1 MRTSERLYNI
11 EKKKLEKQ
19 KQEEEYILNKE
30 KFDLEN
36 IQKKNKDAVSKK

>member
-19 KQEEEYILNKE
+19 KQEQEYIQNKE
-30 KFDLEN
+30 KYDLEN
-36 IQKKNKDAVSKK
+36 I